1 MAATKQSLRVL
12 VGEDNRDGADT
23 LAALLRFSGFATEI
37 ARDGLEALELADRM
51 KPDVVVLDIG
61 LPGVNGY
68 DVCQHIRATAW
79 GRYTAVIAVTG
90 WSQEDAR
97 KRSIEA
103 GVDLHLVK
111 PVRDTDLIDAVKSH
125 ARAAPHAA

>member
-1 MAATKQSLRVL
+1 MAVTKQSLRVL
-12 VGEDNRDGADT
+12 VVEDNRDGADT
-23 LAALLRFSGFATEI
+23 LTALLRFSGFATEI

-61 LPGVNGY
+61 LPRVNGH
-68 DVCQHIRATAW
+68 DVCRHIRPATW

-90 WSQEDAR
+90 RSQEEAR

-111 PVRDTDLIDAVKSH
+111 PVRDTALIDAVKSQ